1 VINDQTIPMFRR
13 GYRLQWEEVQG
24 CHVVLYPEGM
34 AKLNDSATMI
44 LELVD
49 GQRTLAEIVLA
60 LNTRFPEAGGV
71 DDDVKAFFAAARE
84 QKWILFREPA

>member
-1 VINDQTIPMFRR
+1 MSLDQSIPVFRR
-13 GYRLQWEEVQG
+13 GYRLQWEEVQN
-24 CHVVLYPEGM
+24 CHVILYPEGM

-49 GQRTLAEIVLA
+49 GKRSLAEIVLA

-71 DDDVKAFFAAARE
+71 DDDVADFFAAARE
-84 QKWILFREPA
+84 QKWIIFREPL

>member
-1 VINDQTIPMFRR
+1 VINEQTTPMFRR

-24 CHVVLYPEGM
+24 CHVILYPEGM

-49 GQRTLAEIVLA
+49 GQRTLAEIILA

-71 DDDVKAFFAAARE
+71 DDDVKDFIAAARE
-84 QKWILFREPA
+84 QKWIIFREPA